1 MGLEMIQPGALST
14 IQDLGREGY
23 QSQGYQK
30 SGACDKYSMKLSNLL
45 AGNLDENCKEA
56 VVEFTL
62 RGGEIRFTSPEVFS
76 LTGADMRPLL
86 SGEPVPMYAPVCAQ
100 EGDVLTLSLATT
112 GLRTYLAVYGGI
124 SVPSVMGS
132 RSTNLKCGLGG
143 YKGRALKQGDCL
155 PTGKTTEQVR
165 SFMELIKER
174 EDTFLL
180 REDKSYLIRP
190 STPSRYY
197 GADGYVLLRA
207 VEGPQA
213 EAFTEEGLK
222 TFLRNPYQLT
232 TGCDRMACKLEGPVI
247 SFREG
252 ADIISDGIVEGSI
265 QISASGLPMV
275 MMADH
280 QATGGYAKIGT
291 VISTDIPSLAQLR
304 PGEWVTFQFITPKEA
319 VCICR
324 KEDKKLKD
332 IKRQLMD
339 AMADESAI
347 E

>member
-45 AGNLDENCKEA
+45 AGNFNENCKEA

-86 SGEPVPMYAPVCAQ
+86 SGEPIPMYAPVCAQ
-100 EGDVLTLSLATT
+100 EGDVLTLSLAPT

-124 SVPSVMGS
+124 SVPTVMGS

-143 YKGRALKQGDCL
+143 FKGRALKQGDCL

-165 SFMELIKER
+165 SFMELIKGR

-180 REDKSYLIRP
+180 GEDTSYLTRP

-197 GADGYVLLRA
+197 GTDGYVLLRA

-319 VCICR
+319 VYICR
-324 KEDKKLKD
+324 KEDKKLQE
-332 IKRQLMD
+332 IKRQLMGV
-339 AMADESAI
+339 MADESSI

>member
-1 MGLEMIQPGALST
+1 MGLEIIQPGALST

-23 QSQGYQK
+23 QSQGFQT

-45 AGNLDENCKEA
+45 AGNLDETCHEA

-62 RGGEIRFTSPEVFS
+62 RGGEIRFTSAEVFS
-76 LTGADMRPLL
+76 LTGADMQPLL
-86 SGEPVPMYAPVCAQ
+86 NGKPVSMYAPICAQ
-100 EGDVLTLSLATT
+100 ERDVLTLSLAPS
-112 GLRTYLAVYGGI
+112 GLRTYLAVHGGI
-124 SVPSVMGS
+124 SVPCVMGS
-132 RSTNLKCGLGG
+132 RSTNLKCRLGG
-143 YKGRALKQGDCL
+143 FLGRALKQGDDL
-155 PTGKTTEQVR
+155 PTGKTAWQVR
-165 SFMELIKER
+165 AFMDIVKG
-174 EDTFLL
+174 
-180 REDKSYLIRP
+180 REDKFVFGEDMSWLRRP

-197 GADGYVLLRA
+197 GPHGYVLLRA

-222 TFLRNPYQLT
+222 TFLRNPYQLS
-232 TGCDRMACKLEGPVI
+232 TGCDRMACKLEGPLIVLKQ
-247 SFREG
+247 G
-252 ADIISDGIVEGSI
+252 ADIISDGIVEGSV

-280 QATGGYAKIGT
+280 QATGGYAKIAT

-319 VCICR
+319 VSICR
-324 KEDKKLKD
+324 KEEKKLKD
-332 IKRQLMD
+332 LRKRLMD
-339 AMADESAI
+339 VMAEMSWS

>member
-30 SGACDKYSMKLSNLL
+30 SGTCDKYSMKLSNLL

-339 AMADESAI
+339 AMADGSAI

>member
-1 MGLEMIQPGALST
+1 MGLEMIQPGTLST

-23 QSQGYQK
+23 QSQGFQK

-45 AGNLDENCKEA
+45 AGNLEETCHEA

-76 LTGADMRPLL
+76 LTGADMQPLL
-86 SGEPVPMYAPVCAQ
+86 NGEPVPMYAPVCAQ
-100 EGDVLTLSLATT
+100 EGDILTLSLAPT

-124 SVPSVMGS
+124 SVPYVMGS
-132 RSTNLKCGLGG
+132 RSTNLKCRLGG
-143 YKGRALKQGDCL
+143 FMGRALKQGDCL

-165 SFMELIKER
+165 AFIEMVKGR
-174 EDTFLL
+174 DDKFLL
-180 REDKSYLIRP
+180 GEDKSFLRRP

-197 GADGYVLLRA
+197 GSNGYVLLRA

-213 EAFTEEGLK
+213 GAFTEEGLK
-222 TFLRNPYQLT
+222 TFLRNPYQLS
-232 TGCDRMACKLEGPVI
+232 TGCDRMACKLEGPLI
-247 SFREG
+247 GLRKR

-319 VCICR
+319 VGICR

-332 IKRQLMD
+332 FRKRLMD
-339 AMADESAI
+339 VMAEVSST

>member
-23 QSQGYQK
+23 QSQGFQK

-86 SGEPVPMYAPVCAQ
+86 NGKPIPMYAPVYAQ
-100 EGDVLTLSLATT
+100 EGDVLTLSLAPS

-124 SVPSVMGS
+124 SVPPVMGS
-132 RSTNLKCGLGG
+132 RSTNLKCRLGG
-143 YKGRALKQGDCL
+143 FKGRALKQGDCL
-155 PTGKTTEQVR
+155 HTGKTSEQVR
-165 SFMELIKER
+165 AFMEMVKGR
-174 EDTFLL
+174 EDRLAL
-180 REDKSYLIRP
+180 GEDKSFLRRP

-197 GADGYVLLRA
+197 GTHGYVLLRA

-232 TGCDRMACKLEGPVI
+232 TGCDRMACKLGGPVI
-247 SFREG
+247 GLKES

-319 VCICR
+319 VGIYR

-332 IKRQLMD
+332 FRKRLMEEMD
-339 AMADESAI
+339 KGSSI

>member
-23 QSQGYQK
+23 QSQGFQK

-45 AGNLDENCKEA
+45 AGNFDENCKEA

-86 SGEPVPMYAPVCAQ
+86 NGESVPMYAPICAQ
-100 EGDVLTLSLATT
+100 EGDVLTLSLASS

-124 SVPSVMGS
+124 LVPSVMGS
-132 RSTNLKCGLGG
+132 RSTNLKCRLGG
-143 YKGRALKQGDCL
+143 FMGRALKQGDYL

-165 SFMELIKER
+165 AFMELVKG
-174 EDTFLL
+174 
-180 REDKSYLIRP
+180 REDKFLFGEDKSFLRRP
-190 STPSRYY
+190 STPGRYY
-197 GADGYVLLRA
+197 GLHGYVLLRV

-222 TFLRNPYQLT
+222 TFLRNPYQLSM
-232 TGCDRMACKLEGPVI
+232 GCDRMACKLEGPLI
-247 SFREG
+247 GLKGG

-304 PGEWVTFQFITPKEA
+304 PGEWVTFQFIKPKEA
-319 VCICR
+319 VGICR

-332 IKRQLMD
+332 FRKRLMD
-339 AMADESAI
+339 VMAEGLLT